1 MALYLENNVAGNM
14 LKQIPKKVRR
24 VIYLLYIIIDS
35 ESVILYYKITDSES
49 IKSIDRKTMVE
60 HTS

>member
-24 VIYLLYIIIDS
+24 VIYLFYIIDS

>member
-24 VIYLLYIIIDS
+24 VIYLLYIIDS

>member
-14 LKQIPKKVRR
+14 LKQIPKKVRS
-24 VIYLLYIIIDS
+24 VIYLFYIIDS